1 MKPTIAPDS
10 FADLCEAIRRSPLPL
25 EAIAAE
31 AGVNGAILYCWLA
44 GKVTSPR
51 VRTMEK
57 VARALD
63 RRIIYKH
70 GPEPRRILAPPPTS
84 RARMALWRV
93 R

>member
-1 MKPTIAPDS
+1 MKTTIDADL

-31 AGVNGAILYCWLA
+31 AGVSGAILYCWLT

-51 VRTMEK
+51 IRTMEK
-57 VARALD
+57 VAKALD
-63 RRIIYKH
+63 RRIVHQH
-70 GPEPRRILAPPPTS
+70 GPEPRRILSPPPTP
-84 RARMALWRV
+84 RARMALWRL